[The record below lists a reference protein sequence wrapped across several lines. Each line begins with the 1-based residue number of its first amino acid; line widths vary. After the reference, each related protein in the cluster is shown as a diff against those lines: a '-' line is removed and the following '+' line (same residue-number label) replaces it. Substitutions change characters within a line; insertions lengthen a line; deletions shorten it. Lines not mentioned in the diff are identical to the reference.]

1 MSDQSPL
8 GGRRK
13 KQQDIRQIKDIGKI
27 KKEYERGRS
36 KDRNGMTQIFDYDF
50 MYDWYSKE
58 GIPKAFGYPSLTS
71 NY

>member
-13 KQQDIRQIKDIGKI
+13 TQQDIRKIKVIGKI
-27 KKEYERGRS
+27 KKEYERGRF
-36 KDRNGMTQIFDYDF
+36 KDRKGMIQVVDYEI
-50 MYDWYSKE
+50 MYEQYSKY

>member
-8 GGRRK
+8 GSRRK
-13 KQQDIRQIKDIGKI
+13 TQQDIRQIKVIGKI

-36 KDRNGMTQIFDYDF
+36 KDRKGMIQVFDYDV
-50 MYDWYSKE
+50 MYKQYSKE